1 MSKRWGEGQQ
11 PGGKWQA
18 GLYEVFIFREDLT
31 RRRNIMKKLISRKLV
46 CGAIVGFLM
55 PLSAVQ
61 AEDANDRVQRF
72 LGGDNPVYSQHS
84 NKADAWSSTGPQGPI
99 RTDMTEDANDR
110 VQRFLGGDNPS
121 ISHQSYK
128 ADAWSSAGPQGPIR
142 TDMAED
148 ANDRVQ
154 RFLGG

>member
-1 MSKRWGEGQQ
+1 M
-11 PGGKWQA
+11 
-18 GLYEVFIFREDLT
+18 T
-31 RRRNIMKKLISRKLV
+31 KLISRKLV
-46 CGAIVGFLM
+46 CGAIAGFLM

-61 AEDANDRVQRF
+61 A
-72 LGGDNPVYSQHS
+72 
-84 NKADAWSSTGPQGPI
+84 
-99 RTDMTEDANDR
+99 EDANDR